1 MTSIFYSPLIPHS
14 IPIAL
19 VGTIIDYWTNKYVLL
34 RRSKMPDMFSELM
47 ATFFANF
54 LPYVSFI
61 WSISF
66 WYFYY
71 TINRDTHDL
80 TQNYINNSTS
90 QYYQNQTII
99 FEIPT

>member
-1 MTSIFYSPLIPHS
+1 MIMTSIFYSPLIPHS

-34 RRSKMPDMFSELM
+34 RKSKMPDMFSELM

-71 TINRDTHDL
+71 TINSDTHDL
-80 TQNYINNSTS
+80 TLNYINNSTS
-90 QYYQNQTII
+90 
-99 FEIPT
+99 